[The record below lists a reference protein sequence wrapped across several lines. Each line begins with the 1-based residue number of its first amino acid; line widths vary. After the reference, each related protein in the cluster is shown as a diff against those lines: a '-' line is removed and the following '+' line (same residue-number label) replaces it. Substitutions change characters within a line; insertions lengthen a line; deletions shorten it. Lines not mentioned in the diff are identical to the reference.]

1 MKKDNDNIYQADLL
15 IEILNF
21 SQRTLRGRSTKK
33 KLFKVH
39 MDVLEVHKKLLM
51 VLEVEYFH

>member
-1 MKKDNDNIYQADLL
+1 MKKDNDNIYQADVL

-21 SQRTLRGRSTKK
+21 SQRILRGRSTKK